1 MQILIILLKT
11 NWQSWINS
19 TRYGTEER
27 PKRIVEI
34 IGFAVL
40 IAALYLMGEAMLNQ
54 FGHVYVPKVLQAI
67 SIFMAFGV
75 FILAKDAMEGSLKRF
90 YEAPDISLLLS
101 MPLSPTTIFGFKFIQ
116 LIAANLLSMF
126 IWLIPPWIAFGQIFN
141 LPWHFYLALIPTCF
155 CLLIITMGQITVG
168 MMILVRFFSSRWMI
182 RILKTLSV
190 VIGIVAGLLLSMS
203 LVAFD
208 RSDDIARF
216 IFNQIKVPNYNWYP
230 HLWAAKFLI
239 SWLPESNIQGAQ
251 WAFRLIGAS
260 IGIPVI
266 GIMLASKIYY
276 RSWEYAK
283 RVQLNTNRKRKKS
296 TGFSP
301 MGRGR
306 IRSMMAKDFRVF
318 IRHRGRATVIIML
331 TLIILIMLIKAS
343 YDMRM
348 GRVGEETDFTLFTLG
363 LQIMI
368 YSVMITLGLTWGGFK
383 AEINTWWIL
392 KSGPITPE
400 LLFKGKF
407 LTATFC
413 SVTYTNFW
421 VLFVLILFGGTDQLW
436 PLILLSTTLITAT
449 TIAFNTAIGTLPW
462 VAEIEQENG
471 ETGKRPIL
479 RIATIFVTII
489 VNAILLIFPTF
500 ILLKIDLVDD
510 VLIEVFHPLSL
521 SMVQYAMIATTLGF
535 LVGVWGISYLLGKH
549 SLRKLLS

>member
-1 MQILIILLKT
+1 MQTLTILLKT
-11 NWQSWINS
+11 SWQSWINS
-19 TRYGTEER
+19 IRHGAEER
-27 PKRIVEI
+27 RKRIVEI

-40 IAALYLMGEAMLNQ
+40 IAALYLMGGAMLNQ

-67 SIFMAFGV
+67 NIFMAFGV
-75 FILAKDAMEGSLKRF
+75 FILAKDAMEGSLKRL
-90 YEAPDISLLLS
+90 YEAPDTSLLLS

-126 IWLIPPWIAFGQIFN
+126 IWLIPPWVAFGQIFN
-141 LPWHFYLALIPTCF
+141 LPWHFYLALIPACF

-190 VIGIVAGLLLSMS
+190 VIGIVVGLLLSMS
-203 LVAFD
+203 LIAFE
-208 RSDDIARF
+208 RSDDIAQF
-216 IFNQIKVPNYNWYP
+216 ILNQIKVPNSNWYP
-230 HLWAAKFLI
+230 HLWVAKLLI

-260 IGIPVI
+260 IGVPVV

-306 IRSMMAKDFRVF
+306 LRSMMAKDFRVF

-331 TLIILIMLIKAS
+331 TKAT
-343 YDMRM
+343 YDMRR
-348 GRVGEETDFTLFTLG
+348 GRVGEEADFTLFTLG
-363 LQIMI
+363 LQVMT
-368 YSVMITLGLTWGGFK
+368 YSVMVTLGLTWGGFK
-383 AEINTWWIL
+383 TEINTWWIL
-392 KSGPITPE
+392 KSGPITPG
-400 LLFKGKF
+400 LLFKGKL

-413 SVTYTNFW
+413 SVIYTNFW
-421 VLFVLILFGGTDQLW
+421 ILFVLILFRGTDRSW

-471 ETGKRPIL
+471 ETGKRSIL
-479 RIATIFVTII
+479 RMTTILVTII
-489 VNAILLIFPTF
+489 INAVLLICPTLV
-500 ILLKIDLVDD
+500 LLKIDLVDD
-510 VLIEVFHPLSL
+510 VLIEVFHPLPL
-521 SMVQYAMIATTLGF
+521 SMVQYAMIVTTLGF
-535 LVGVWGISYLLGKH
+535 LVGVWGISYLLGKR